1 MKYTTFNE
9 ILDIV
14 DALPEEQKSSLIEI
28 IKNRLI
34 EERRENLAQSIKE
47 AKEELARGEIKK
59 GSVEDLMQEVS

>member
-34 EERRENLAQSIKE
+34 EERREKLAQSIKE
-47 AKEELARGEIKK
+47 AKEKLARGEIKK